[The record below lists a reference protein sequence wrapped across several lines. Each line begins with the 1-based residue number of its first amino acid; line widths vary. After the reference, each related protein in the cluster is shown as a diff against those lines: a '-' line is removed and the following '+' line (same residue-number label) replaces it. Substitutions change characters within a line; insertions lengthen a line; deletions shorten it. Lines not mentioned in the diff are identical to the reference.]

1 MAITQQI
8 RVEQWKH
15 LLRKKCFLMS
25 HGDDKAK
32 LLGYSGYKMKA
43 MFQLWD
49 NISSV
54 ISWHNYLDINKTH
67 DWTLNSLIGIHREQ
81 KLQEVCEVS
90 TCSYLR
96 IWGSTAVWINLKGNR
111 PKLLFLH
118 LFSMAGWSSL
128 RIVQVMSHVTHGFL
142 NLTGSS
148 FQCVISTLLLGI
160 HPGADM

>member
-8 RVEQWKH
+8 RVEQCKH

-25 HGDDKAK
+25 HRDDKAK

-67 DWTLNSLIGIHREQ
+67 DYTLNSLIGIHREQ
-81 KLQEVCEVS
+81 KLQKVCEVS
-90 TCSYLR
+90 TCSYLSILR
-96 IWGSTAVWINLKGNR
+96 
-111 PKLLFLH
+111 LH
-118 LFSMAGWSSL
+118 CCLDRFKRALAQTPLSSL
-128 RIVQVMSHVTHGFL
+128 VFYGEMYKDDHVFVL
-142 NLTGSS
+142 YKSWAMWLTV
-148 FQCVISTLLLGI
+148 FWT
-160 HPGADM
+160 